1 MALKAKDNLR
11 HLRKHFMRVFYEIS
25 TSLFWMFSRFCDILQ
40 CSGSVQSRALWL
52 FRAMGIMEGTLHC
65 LDTDWMLRGFTSN
78 SLRVLKSH
86 DWRQNK
92 DKGHKKRRLFNILV
106 KPYWHHRMACFIW
119 FVYTMFINRRYSLIN
134 IDWKRV
140 ILTPGSGVYKRF
152 DVIAATDSALF
163 LPIHTP
169 LHNES
174 TTWWFLKSSHFCIL
188 KYRFF

>member
-25 TSLFWMFSRFCDILQ
+25 PSLFWMFSRFCDILQ
-40 CSGSVQSRALWL
+40 CSGSVRSRALWL
-52 FRAMGIMEGTLHC
+52 FRAIGIMESTLHC

-92 DKGHKKRRLFNILV
+92 DKGPKKRRLFNILV
-106 KPYWHHRMACFIW
+106 KPYWKNRMACFIW

-140 ILTPGSGVYKRF
+140 ILTPGSGVYKQF
-152 DVIAATDSALF
+152 DVIATTDSALF
-163 LPIHTP
+163 LPILHTSTQWVYHLVVFKVVSL
-169 LHNES
+169 LHTE
-174 TTWWFLKSSHFCIL
+174 I
-188 KYRFF
+188 